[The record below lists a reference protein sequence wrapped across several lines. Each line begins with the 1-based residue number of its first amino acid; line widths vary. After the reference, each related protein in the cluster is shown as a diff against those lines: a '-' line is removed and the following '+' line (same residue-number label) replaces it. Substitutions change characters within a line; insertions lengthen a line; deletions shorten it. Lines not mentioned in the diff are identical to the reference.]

1 MSVNVPAGGAAPV
14 NAGGKGAA
22 QQVFDVRGPPFQAKG
37 DGKTND
43 AAAIQAAVDAA
54 NKAGGGVVLLKG
66 GTFLSGSIQLRSNVT
81 LRIDKTAT
89 LKGTQND
96 ADYPPHVP
104 NTPNTQLS
112 NCKRALIYAEGA
124 TNVRIDGGGTIDG
137 NGSAPQWNTA
147 TVVEAERPM
156 VIWTAQCNGVHLS
169 GVNVKN
175 SAMWSV
181 VSMEDDNVFIDK
193 LTVNSTQGRTRDGID
208 IVDSHNVKLTNSTV
222 SSEDDS
228 ICLKSGSPRGV
239 ANVTVKNCTILH
251 SGVANGLKFGTASY
265 GSLTNILFDG
275 IKINNVPQAA
285 MALEAV
291 DGSKIS
297 NVTFRNI
304 QLNKVG
310 MPVFLLVGNRGDTP
324 KGSPKQI
331 GSINGV
337 NFTNITGSAFQNWGS
352 MISGARI
359 PDPVTG
365 VSRLYPVQNVQF
377 NHVRLAVPGGM
388 STPTAPPPEYDNK
401 YPDAKNFGPTSAYG
415 FQVRHAQ
422 NVTFND
428 VQVSASKKD
437 VRPEIVQQ
445 DIAPA
450 GTSPAPAGVAKP

>member
-1 MSVNVPAGGAAPV
+1 V
-14 NAGGKGAA
+14 
-22 QQVFDVRGPPFQAKG
+22 VF
-37 DGKTND
+37 
-43 AAAIQAAVDAA
+43 
-54 NKAGGGVVLLKG
+54 LKG
-66 GTFLSGSIQLRSNVT
+66 GTFLSGSIQLKSNVT

-89 LKGTQND
+89 LRGTQND
-96 ADYPPHVP
+96 ADYPTHVP
-104 NTPNTQLS
+104 PTSNNQLS

-137 NGSAPQWNTA
+137 NGTAPQWMTA
-147 TVVEAERPM
+147 TVPEAQRPM
-156 VIWTAQCNGVHLS
+156 VIWTAQCKGVTLS

-181 VSMEDDNVFIDK
+181 VSMEDDNVSMDK
-193 LTVNSTQGRTRDGID
+193 LTVHSTQGRTRDGID
-208 IVDSHNVKLTNSTV
+208 IVDSHNVSLTNSTV
-222 SSEDDS
+222 ASEDDS

-239 ANVTVKNCTILH
+239 ANVTVKNCTIQQ

-265 GSLTNILFDG
+265 GSLSNVVFDG

-291 DGSKIS
+291 DGAQIS

-310 MPVFLLVGNRGDTP
+310 MPFFLLIGNRGDTP
-324 KGSPKQI
+324 TGSPKRV

-337 NFTNITGSAFQNWGS
+337 NFTNITGSASQNWGS
-352 MISGARI
+352 LISGARI
-359 PDPVTG
+359 PDQITG
-365 VSRLYPVQNVQF
+365 VSALYPVQNVQF
-377 NHVRLAVPGGM
+377 NHLRLTVPGGI
-388 STPTAPPPEYDNK
+388 STPPAPPPEYDNK
-401 YPDAKNFGPTSAYG
+401 YPDAKNFGVLSAYG
-415 FQVRHAQ
+415 VQVRHAQ

-428 VQVSASKKD
+428 VQITAAKKD

-450 GTSPAPAGVAKP
+450 ASPGTPAGAARR